1 MGKQT
6 RATVRHGKDG
16 GGTIHAQTWPQ
27 VAPPAKTD
35 SKDKSRQRGHT
46 IQYTADTLVGRL
58 DGRTS
63 NVQGAAQPMH
73 EESHGSRSETLNPD
87 HDIRHC
93 S

>member
-6 RATVRHGKDG
+6 RAKVRHGTDG
-16 GGTIHAQTWPQ
+16 GGTIQAQTRRQ
-27 VAPPAKTD
+27 EAPPAKTD
-35 SKDKSRQRGHT
+35 SKDMSRQRGHT
-46 IQYTADTLVGRL
+46 IQYTGDMLVGRL

-63 NVQGAAQPMH
+63 NVQGAAQPML
-73 EESHGSRSETLNPD
+73 EESQGSRSETPNPD